1 MVENAPWKIGG
12 CSTTAKSVDAMY
24 QCEKDTKASSASS
37 TTAAGY
43 IGLMSASDYGY
54 ASSGCSSGTQTL
66 LNYNN
71 ATCTSTNWLKLG
83 IPEYLIN
90 ASSDNPRYAYLLDSN
105 GQVYA
110 GHTDGLTRAFAVRPT
125 VYLKSTVKILSGTGS
140 SSDPFIL
147 Q

>member
-1 MVENAPWKIGG
+1 MIENSIWRTGG
-12 CSTTAKSVDAMY
+12 WEKSANTTRQMY
-24 QCEKDTKASSASS
+24 EYERNTKGASSSS
-37 TTAAGY
+37 LITTGY
-43 IGLMSASDYGY
+43 VGLMNASDYGY

>member
-54 ASSGCSSGTQTL
+54 ASSGCYGGSQTL
-66 LNYNN
+66 GDYHES
-71 ATCTSTNWLKLG
+71 ACTSTNWLFLNNNRDMWTMTTNSLRLG
-83 IPEYLIN
+83 YGV
-90 ASSDNPRYAYLLDSN
+90 SVRYRG
-105 GQVYA
+105 GQSIDLVYS
-110 GHTDGLTRAFAVRPT
+110 TFPVRPSL
-125 VYLKSTVKILSGTGS
+125 YLKSNVYMTGGTGTS
-140 SSDPFIL
+140 TDPYTIS